1 MQVSVTFNF
10 DEIRKE
16 SYLSD
21 KYKNTW
27 VDPNNPT
34 DAEITKSIKEAEK
47 LMNGHGRILVRASGT
62 ESKIRVM
69 GECENR
75 KLLEKCLNIIL
86 AKIK

>member
-16 SYLSD
+16 FYLSD

-34 DAEITKSIKEAEK
+34 DAEITKSIKDETLEGLGSDK
-47 LMNGHGRILVRASGT
+47 
-62 ESKIRVM
+62 RVLTF
-69 GECENR
+69 EVTT
-75 KLLEKCLNIIL
+75 
-86 AKIK
+86 

>member
-1 MQVSVTFNF
+1 MQISVTFDF

-34 DAEITKSIKEAEK
+34 DAEMTKAIKDEVLEG
-47 LMNGHGRILVRASGT
+47 LENDR
-62 ESKIRVM
+62 RVLTF
-69 GECENR
+69 EVTT
-75 KLLEKCLNIIL
+75 
-86 AKIK
+86 

>member
-1 MQVSVTFNF
+1 MELGENNMQVSVTFNF

-34 DAEITKSIKEAEK
+34 DVEITKAIKDETLEK
-47 LMNGHGRILVRASGT
+47 LENDN
-62 ESKIRVM
+62 RVSTF
-69 GECENR
+69 EVTD
-75 KLLEKCLNIIL
+75 
-86 AKIK
+86 

>member
-34 DAEITKSIKEAEK
+34 DAEITKSIKDETLEGLGSDK
-47 LMNGHGRILVRASGT
+47 
-62 ESKIRVM
+62 RVLTF
-69 GECENR
+69 EVTT
-75 KLLEKCLNIIL
+75 
-86 AKIK
+86 